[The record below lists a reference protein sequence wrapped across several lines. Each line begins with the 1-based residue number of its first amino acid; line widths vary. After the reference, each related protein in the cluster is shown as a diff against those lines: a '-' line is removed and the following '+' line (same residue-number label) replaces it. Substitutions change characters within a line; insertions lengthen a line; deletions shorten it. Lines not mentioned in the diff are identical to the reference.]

1 VQSLLS
7 YPINAA
13 AAAAAWLQVP
23 GHTAAVLTFRGH
35 VRGRDLVEKKKQELT
50 ALLAVS
56 NMSHCH
62 MTVILLRG
70 VDQLNP

>member
-1 VQSLLS
+1 MLCATLLTN
-7 YPINAA
+7 PKHIV
-13 AAAAAWLQVP
+13 AAAWLQVP

-56 NMSHCH
+56 NISHCH
-62 MTVILLRG
+62 MTVALLRG